1 LFAIIARLL
10 QQALEFRLYRPA
22 SGLFAILALYNFR
35 NSLMHPTLN
44 IALPAA
50 RDAAEAIAHSSD
62 RLDRVKIINNS
73 REAFLTSMDQN
84 ADKTI
89 LYHLTKAFPK
99 HTINSRV
106 SGITR
111 GEDPDTIWLV
121 DPLIGN
127 WNFSKGYTQF
137 AVSLACQIN
146 SVITHAVVIC
156 PLVREEY
163 TATRGTGSQLNSRRL
178 RVGKHTDL
186 NQALIGINPG
196 TNGLEESLALQQ
208 GLAATEAT
216 PRISGCTPLDM
227 LQTSA
232 DRLQAGWSM
241 AEDPRSLAA
250 ASLILQEAGGLIGTE
265 DGNPDLRSGEEIFY
279 GNPKAFRALLKLRN
293 AS

>member
-1 LFAIIARLL
+1 
-10 QQALEFRLYRPA
+10 
-22 SGLFAILALYNFR
+22 
-35 NSLMHPTLN
+35 M
-44 IALPAA
+44 
-50 RDAAEAIAHSSD
+50 
-62 RLDRVKIINNS
+62 
-73 REAFLTSMDQN
+73 
-84 ADKTI
+84 
-89 LYHLTKAFPK
+89 
-99 HTINSRV
+99 
-106 SGITR
+106 
-111 GEDPDTIWLV
+111 
-121 DPLIGN
+121 
-127 WNFSKGYTQF
+127 
-137 AVSLACQIN
+137 
-146 SVITHAVVIC
+146 
-156 PLVREEY
+156 
-163 TATRGTGSQLNSRRL
+163 NSRRL

-216 PRISGCTPLDM
+216 PGISGCTPLDR

-265 DGNPDLRSGEEIFY
+265 DGHPDLRSGEEIFY